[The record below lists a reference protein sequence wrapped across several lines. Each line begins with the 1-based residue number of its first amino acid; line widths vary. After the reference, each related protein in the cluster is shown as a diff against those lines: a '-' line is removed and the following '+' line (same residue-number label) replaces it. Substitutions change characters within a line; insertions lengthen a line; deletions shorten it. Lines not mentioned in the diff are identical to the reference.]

1 MKKISLFFIVV
12 FITVLALTAC
22 SSNEPEDTGPSEPEP
37 TAVVNV
43 PDQPDEPEVAEEAP
57 KEEAPVEAPAVEESE
72 GLFDIDTM
80 VDGLEYYVI
89 RIDDMPDAYKIA
101 TDGEQHL
108 TNLRVINTVGEVD
121 GKRYISGTGRVDG
134 WSLELERVHKADLIP
149 ATIISQLQVYE
160 TAEGAQTAFGPDYL
174 PAYTDEERVANFIDE
189 GCNLGDACVM
199 YYYERLEPTTE
210 VTILEYHVTF
220 VYKNVLVDV
229 MGRGLDFD
237 MNPDYLLNAASTMFD
252 KIDTAQLAE

>member
-12 FITVLALTAC
+12 FIVVLALTAC

-37 TAVVNV
+37 TAIVNV
-43 PDQPDEPEVAEEAP
+43 PDAPEKADDAEEAP
-57 KEEAPVEAPAVEESE
+57 KEEAPVEAPEVKESE
-72 GLFDIDTM
+72 GLFDVESM
-80 VDGLEYYVI
+80 VDGLEYYVL
-89 RIDDMPDAYKIA
+89 RPDDMSDSYKIIS
-101 TDGEQHL
+101 DGEQHL

-121 GKRYISGTGRVDG
+121 GKRYISATGREDG

-149 ATIISQLQVYE
+149 ATILSQLQVFQ
-160 TAEGAQTAFGPDYL
+160 TAEGAQTAFGPDWL

-189 GCNLGDACVM
+189 GCDLGDACLV
-199 YYYERLEPTTE
+199 YYFERLEPTTE

-237 MNPDYLLNAASTMFD
+237 MNPDYLVNAASIMLD